1 MQIGNC
7 PDMRAWL
14 ISNLASGSTDTETLD
29 RLPALFPA
37 LDFVGHSRFPD
48 EPLPPIGALQSRS
61 VSLIILLAGDGTI
74 NAAATLY
81 DSWEGAALILPGGT
95 MNMLAQLL
103 HGPATIADI
112 AAAIASGTF
121 VREALPYVS
130 AEDRRAYVAA
140 IAGPAGLWAHAR
152 EAVRQGRLRSAWRAA
167 RLAWL
172 RRFARGPR
180 LRRQG
185 RTRTAAVLLLP
196 MADAMEIARIDV
208 AGWMDAVRLGGGYIK
223 SDWRRSAAVEISEAA
238 EATLDG
244 GRSVHMLFDGEA
256 ARMPLPLTLRHG
268 RSRLA
273 FLATRAR
280 DDSGR
285 VGDARAA

>member
-1 MQIGNC
+1 MRIGNC

-14 ISNLASGSTDTETLD
+14 ISNLASGSTDAATLD
-29 RLPALFPA
+29 QLPALFPT

-48 EPLPPIGALQSRS
+48 APLPPAEALRGQD
-61 VSLIILLAGDGTI
+61 VSLIVLLAGDGTI

-81 DSWEGAALILPGGT
+81 DGWEGTALILPGGT

-103 HGPATIADI
+103 HGPANIADI
-112 AAAIASGTF
+112 ATAIVSGAF
-121 VREALPYVS
+121 VSEALPYV
-130 AEDRRAYVAA
+130 AAGDRRAYVAA
-140 IAGPAGLWAHAR
+140 IAGPPGLWAHAR

-180 LRRQG
+180 VRGQDRSG
-185 RTRTAAVLLLP
+185 KAAVVVLP
-196 MADAMEIARIDV
+196 KAERMEIARIDV
-208 AGWMDAVRLGGGYIK
+208 AGWMDAAQLGLDYIK
-223 SDWRRSAAVEISEAA
+223 SDWRRSAAVEVCEATQ
-238 EATLDG
+238 ATLDG

-256 ARMPLPLTLRHG
+256 ARMPLPLTLCHG

-273 FLATRAR
+273 FLATRAQADHR
-280 DDSGR
+280 AEGE
-285 VGDARAA
+285 RAA